1 MLSLSKDD
9 VVCFHSAVDVGIYLR
24 SKRKELDL
32 SIQEAAQDTKISI
45 DFLKAIEDGV
55 FDKFPGQVYAIG
67 FVRSYSLYLGLDA
80 HFVTSSLKVC
90 SDFRQNYAESISS
103 TTIPL
108 EEPETKKNVAISV
121 ALLSIFI
128 FATSCLIKKTV
139 LFVDAPLKNDIV
151 LPVS

>member
-1 MLSLSKDD
+1 MLSLSKED
-9 VVCFHSAVDVGIYLR
+9 VLCFHSAADVGAYLR
-24 SKRKELDL
+24 SKREELDL
-32 SIQEAAQDTKISI
+32 SIQEAGQDTKISM
-45 DFLKAIEDGV
+45 DFLKAIEDGA

-80 HFVTSSLKVC
+80 YFVTSSLKVC
-90 SDFRQNYAESISS
+90 SDFRKNYAESISS

-108 EEPETKKNVAISV
+108 DEPETKKNVALSV
-121 ALLSIFI
+121 ILLSIFI
-128 FATSCLIKKTV
+128 LSTSYLIKKTV